1 MKEIIYGIRNTD
13 GKIISIDEVLDGM
26 SGSLCDC
33 ICASCGRDLLACSL
47 NGKVRRYFRHKGL
60 TENLEVEG
68 WMGNCN
74 PIQANESALHKMAKQ
89 ILFEAKRFVVPCK
102 TITATEAGITDLPQ
116 EMINRIPR
124 FELHN
129 TTTIKAESVELEK
142 HLEDFTPDAVLTTKR
157 GELLV
162 EIFVSHKVDS
172 DKRQKARKYG
182 AAMLEIDLRNYT
194 EAPISSDELRS
205 IIIDKVQDKKW
216 VFYPLIPGNIAK
228 VKQYYES
235 IAEVKEY
242 RKNIE
247 DEFRKQQRDEN
258 NRQRRNKKIKNLFV
272 TETYSRELK
281 HLRNDKAFID
291 FCKSY
296 SKPYWF
302 PFDKYF
308 FENGKAPFFIDIPI
322 TGEIVFRCDRRIW
335 QSVLFNRFIYGR
347 RSRGASFNIEK
358 LFDDLRNDYQISVDI
373 DLSFKLTSPWDDDR
387 TIWLRTEVISQY
399 MEYLEL
405 LGFISTPNDSGYQ
418 NQRNWKTVIAIKTID
433 PPNKTAEE
441 ELRSALESSDIL
453 SPKIDSIVQKKL
465 EKYFDILRQKAVE
478 EHERAEALQLQR
490 AMEMRERERLALQKK
505 AEEEAMRREKERLER
520 ERQEVK
526 IQQERREN
534 GFKDV
539 SSYDF
544 TQRQNRYDRY
554 GKRWLMCSICGCI
567 KREDE
572 MSFYRFGAG
581 ECKQCL
587 NSSKNR

>member
-13 GKIISIDEVLDGM
+13 GKIISIDEVPDGM

-33 ICASCGRDLLACSL
+33 ICASCGRELLACSL
-47 NGKVRRYFRHKGL
+47 NGKVRRYFRHKGVN
-60 TENLEVEG
+60 ENLEVEG
-68 WMGNCN
+68 LRENCN

-89 ILFEAKRFVVPCK
+89 ILSEAKMIVVPCK

-129 TTTIKAESVELEK
+129 TITIEAESVELEK
-142 HLEDFTPDAVLTTKR
+142 HLEDFTPDAVFTTKR

-194 EAPISSDELRS
+194 DEPISSDILRS
-205 IIIDKVQDKKW
+205 IIIDEVQDKKW
-216 VFYPLIPGNIAK
+216 VFYPLSSSNIEKA
-228 VKQYYES
+228 KQYYES
-235 IAEVKEY
+235 IAEVKEH

-247 DEFRKQQRDEN
+247 YELRRQQRDEEN
-258 NRQRRNKKIKNLFV
+258 KQRRNKKIKNLFIP
-272 TETYSRELK
+272 EIYSRELK

-291 FCKSY
+291 FYKSY

-302 PFDKYF
+302 SFDKYF
-308 FENGKAPFFIDIPI
+308 VENGKVPFFIDIPI
-322 TGEIVFRCDRRIW
+322 TGEIIFRCDRRIW
-335 QSVLFNRFIYGR
+335 QSVLFNRFVYGR
-347 RSRGASFNIEK
+347 RNVGARFNIEK
-358 LFDDLRNDYQISVDI
+358 LFDDLRNDYRINIDF
-373 DLSFKLTSPWDDDR
+373 DLSFKLTSPLDDDR
-387 TIWLRTEVISQY
+387 TICLRTDVISQY
-399 MEYLEL
+399 MEHLEL
-405 LGFISTPNDSGYQ
+405 LGFISTPNNSDYR
-418 NQRNWKTVIAIKTID
+418 NQRSWKTVLAVKTIE
-433 PPNKTAEE
+433 PPNKTAAE
-441 ELRSALESSDIL
+441 ELESVLQTLDL
-453 SPKIDSIVQKKL
+453 RSPKVDSMVKSKL
-465 EKYFDILRQKAVE
+465 EPYFEMQRQKAAE
-478 EHERAEALQLQR
+478 ERERAEALQLQR
-490 AMEMRERERLALQKK
+490 TMEMRERERLALQKK
-505 AEEEAMRREKERLER
+505 AEEEAERREKERLER
-520 ERQEVK
+520 ERQE
-526 IQQERREN
+526 IIIRQERLEN

-544 TQRQNRYDRY
+544 TERQNRYDRY

-567 KREDE
+567 KRDDE
-572 MSFYRFGAG
+572 MSFYQFGTG